1 MSKELK
7 ISELASIWN
16 VSIPTTWNRIRKLG
30 LTTVKKIDENK
41 KEIAFVTV
49 SDEILKRY
57 INNVDNHYNNGVN
70 NRYYEDMLINNNN
83 INNDSNIIDAEY
95 TRNSAGISNEIFEKL
110 QELNN
115 EYNERLERYNE
126 RYHNSLQAL
135 NNELLTYKSQIPLLT
150 DKAEREGVYLAEI
163 NQLKEDN
170 KKLEMVNNKLKLTFI
185 FLLLTF
191 ILIITTV
198 FLTLFIVTKKPVEV
212 TTPPQ
217 VELLD
222 EKEKP
227 NQPLPAPQYNRNYK
241 KN

>member
-41 KEIAFVTV
+41 KEVAFVTV

-70 NRYYEDMLINNNN
+70 NRYYEDMLNNNN
-83 INNDSNIIDAEY
+83 PVNNDSNIIDAEY
-95 TRNSAGISNEIFEKL
+95 TKNSQGITNEIFEKL

-115 EYNERLERYNE
+115 DYNERLEKYNE
-126 RYHNSLQAL
+126 RYHNSLQEL
-135 NNELLTYKSQIPLLT
+135 NKELLTYKSQIPLLE
-150 DKAEREGVYLAEI
+150 DKADREGTYLAEI
-163 NQLKEDN
+163 NQLKNDN
-170 KKLEMVNNKLKLTFI
+170 KRLEMDNNKLKLTFI

-191 ILIITTV
+191 VLMITTV
-198 FLTLFIVTKKPVEV
+198 FLTLYIVTKKTAEV

-222 EKEKP
+222 EKESP
-227 NQPLPAPQYNRNYK
+227 NQPLPAPHQNRNYK
-241 KN
+241 KK